1 MITNRGYSSNFY
13 KANNS
18 YNEKAVNELDYID
31 SHIIT
36 NKCNSVGFVNNRLTL
51 ENSINLSKVEKKEIS
66 KDSGV
71 LQSALSLISL
81 NEELTN
87 QKNNQPKEKI
97 KNGFNPNSTNN
108 ITTIKGKF
116 INYL

>member
-1 MITNRGYSSNFY
+1 MSTNRGYSSNFY

-31 SHIIT
+31 FHITT
-36 NKCNSVGFVNNRLTL
+36 NKSNSVGFVNNRLTL

-66 KDSGV
+66 KDSDV

-81 NEELTN
+81 NEELTD
-87 QKNNQPKEKI
+87 QKIISQKK
-97 KNGFNPNSTNN
+97 K
-108 ITTIKGKF
+108 
-116 INYL
+116 

>member
-1 MITNRGYSSNFY
+1 MSTNRGFSSNFY

-18 YNEKAVNELDYID
+18 YNEKAVNDLDYID
-31 SHIIT
+31 SHITT

-66 KDSGV
+66 KDSDV

-81 NEELTN
+81 NEELTD
-87 QKNNQPKEKI
+87 QKIISQKK
-97 KNGFNPNSTNN
+97 K
-108 ITTIKGKF
+108 
-116 INYL
+116 

>member
-1 MITNRGYSSNFY
+1 
-13 KANNS
+13 
-18 YNEKAVNELDYID
+18 LDYID
-31 SHIIT
+31 SHITT
-36 NKCNSVGFVNNRLTL
+36 NKCNSVGFVHNRLTL

-66 KDSGV
+66 KDSDV

>member
-1 MITNRGYSSNFY
+1 MGTNRGYSSNFY

-18 YNEKAVNELDYID
+18 YNEKALNEFDYID

-36 NKCNSVGFVNNRLTL
+36 NKSNSVGFMNNRLTL

-71 LQSALSLISL
+71 LQSELSLISL
-81 NEELTN
+81 NEKITN
-87 QKNNQPKEKI
+87 QKIISQKK
-97 KNGFNPNSTNN
+97 K
-108 ITTIKGKF
+108 
-116 INYL
+116 

>member
-13 KANNS
+13 KTNNS

-31 SHIIT
+31 SHIMT

-87 QKNNQPKEKI
+87 QKIISQKK
-97 KNGFNPNSTNN
+97 K
-108 ITTIKGKF
+108 
-116 INYL
+116 